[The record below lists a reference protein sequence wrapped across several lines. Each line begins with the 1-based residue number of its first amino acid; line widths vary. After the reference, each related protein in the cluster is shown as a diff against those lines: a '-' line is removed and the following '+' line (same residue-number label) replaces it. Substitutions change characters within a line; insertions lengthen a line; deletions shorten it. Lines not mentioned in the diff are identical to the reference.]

1 MAESDLALM
10 VFGFVGT
17 LGAGKT
23 LFMSYL
29 AHKVHQS
36 RGGGLYANYALH
48 GAERVNTWDDLF
60 SLSDGLICLDELQ
73 VIADSRAF
81 SKKENLQFSQWL
93 LQTRKIGL
101 DLFFTTQNLN
111 QVDLRVRN
119 VLDYVA
125 ILMRKSRR
133 SPLSQVWI
141 VDFQF
146 GLPKNKFPLRHSEHL
161 YQLYDTYQQV
171 TMLQ

>member
-1 MAESDLALM
+1 M

-29 AHKVHQS
+29 AHLVYRH
-36 RGGGLYANYALH
+36 RGSGLYANYALN
-48 GAERVNTWDDLF
+48 GAQRVTSWADMF
-60 SLSDGLICLDELQ
+60 ALSNGLICLDELQ
-73 VIADSRAF
+73 VLADSRSF
-81 SKKENLQFSQWL
+81 SKKENLEFSQWL
-93 LQTRKIGL
+93 LQTRKVGL

-125 ILMRKSRR
+125 VLMRKSRK
-133 SPLSQVWI
+133 SKVSNVWI
-141 VDFQF
+141 VDYQF
-146 GLPKNKFPLRHSEHL
+146 GMPKNKFPLRHSEDL
-161 YQLYDTYQQV
+161 YKLYDTYQKV
-171 TMLQ
+171 TMLT